1 LQRDDA
7 AGVAPAVPA
16 EARWTGP
23 LRWVKLSSLRQR
35 LPLFILIFT
44 INVWGSPAHA
54 QVRAKL
60 SQAIDDAGYVRIE
73 RTKPLLATPANDAG
87 RVESSRTMQRMLL
100 ALSPAA
106 EQENQLKQLLDEQ
119 QNRKSPQYH
128 HWLSANEYAAQF
140 GVADADVE
148 KVKQWLQGRG
158 FTVAQIAK
166 SKRWVEFSGTS
177 QQVEQAFHT
186 ELHYYKVGERQY
198 VANATDIAIPNALAE
213 ISGGVVSLNSFGK
226 RPPRRVV
233 AGTTGNSPVTLHRGL
248 RPQLTY
254 AGATNAYYVAPGD
267 FAAIYNTK
275 PLLSSG
281 IDGTG
286 VAIAVTAQSEFELTD
301 VQTFRQIFNL
311 SANDPNVVVVGPD
324 PGFSEPTD
332 AEEALLDTEWSGAV
346 APGATINVV
355 IAGSTD
361 TTSGVDLAAAY
372 AIDNEVAPI
381 LTYTYGGCEAALG
394 PTENAFYN
402 ALWQQA
408 AAEGITVLVAAGDNG
423 AAGCDNPNSGLP
435 ASQGFAVNG
444 AASTPYNVAVGGT
457 QFADQGNQAAYWNT
471 TDASDFSSA
480 IGYIPEAAW
489 NDSCDPGQ
497 PAGATNCLYGNG
509 NLSLLAG
516 GGGASSLYPK
526 PPWQTGTG
534 VPADGARDVPDVA
547 LAAGWGHDNMV
558 YCTSHVG
565 AGPACQIDAQNN
577 LVGLTL
583 VGGTSAATPAMAGIL
598 ALVEQ
603 QNGVLQGQVNYV
615 LYQLAQTQ
623 SCDSSQQTNPT
634 AQNSCVFYDVTT
646 GSNSV
651 PCAGGSPDCS
661 STQDGVNGFLTGQA
675 AGPGYDLATGLG
687 SVNATNLA
695 SNWKN
700 VSFAGSQTTMQTS
713 SASFVHGTSVNVSG
727 TVAPAN
733 GNGTPTG
740 TVSLKTDLYGD
751 ADDLPLTNG
760 AFTAGVNDLPG
771 GQYKLFAHYAGDA
784 TFAASDSPVLLLN
797 VQPEPSTTTISMNG
811 LRGGSTGYGAAVTVR
826 VTVAGASGF
835 GNATGTVTLQD
846 GATLIGPYALA
857 TDGSAYIPTGNGGG
871 YSFGVGAHT
880 LTATYAGD
888 NSFAGSASVPA
899 NFSIGKGTP
908 FVVLGA
914 NSANVAVGQSVGIH
928 AVVAGSGTQAAT
940 GTIQFTDNGAPI
952 GTTVPLQT
960 GGFFGTQAQATMIV
974 SNLAVGTHNFGASY
988 DGSGDPNYASVP
1000 SGNQNEAQFA
1010 VNVSANGGAKTSATT
1025 LTPVTLPTTLGS
1037 TGSFGVAVTP
1047 AGANGV
1053 TGFVTLWDAVG
1064 PRSTLVALGNDGTA
1078 QITIPWTQAGN
1089 VTLYAEYS
1097 GDTNYG
1103 ASASAPPLA
1112 FSVSKGTPTVTLIA
1126 PSVANANQE
1135 VSVNVSVAGIPSN
1148 AWLAHPTGVVEFWDS
1163 LNGGAAQLIT
1173 AQNLTV
1179 GAGNIGVFA
1188 IRKAFAPG
1196 VHSLKVHYRGDNNW
1210 QAADSASQPMTAGD
1224 FSVSVSPNPV
1234 AFVAG
1239 SAGMATVTIT
1249 ASGGFTGTINLTC
1262 PTGTTVLPAGY
1273 ACSFS
1278 SSSVTIA
1285 AGQTT
1290 ATTQLQ
1296 LTPPTTTMAGA
1307 ALRTVASAAGT
1318 ANGWMAFGLLAG
1330 MGVLGLAA
1338 WGMGGRKGAR
1348 RLAFAG
1354 GWTVCVVSLAAL
1366 GCGGG
1371 SGGGGP
1377 VPTTTTL
1384 SSSNLRILYQQ
1395 PLTLIVNV
1403 NSSANPLGQVQI
1415 YDNGQPY
1422 SALVGVING
1431 NATFATD
1438 TLAIGSHPMAARYFG
1453 DANTLPSVSPTIS
1466 QEVLGLANLEIT
1478 AASTSGISHSADF
1491 QVQLN

>member
-1 LQRDDA
+1 
-7 AGVAPAVPA
+7 
-16 EARWTGP
+16 
-23 LRWVKLSSLRQR
+23 LSSLRQG
-35 LPLFILIFT
+35 LPLSVLIIG
-44 INVWGSPAHA
+44 INLLCSPANA
-54 QVRAKL
+54 QNREEL
-60 SQAIDDAGYVRIE
+60 SQAVDAAGYVRIAH
-73 RTKPLLATPANDAG
+73 TKPLLATPANDVG
-87 RVESSRTMQRMLL
+87 RVESSRAMQRMLL
-100 ALSPAA
+100 VLSPSP
-106 EQENQLKQLLDEQ
+106 EQQNQLKQLLDEQ
-119 QNRKSPQYH
+119 QNRNSPQYH
-128 HWLSANEYAAQF
+128 HWLSANEFAAKF
-140 GVADADVE
+140 GVGDADVE
-148 KVKQWLQGRG
+148 KVKQWLQGHG
-158 FTVAQIAK
+158 FTVAQTAN
-166 SKRWVEFSGTS
+166 SKRWVEFSGTA

-186 ELHYYKVGERQY
+186 ELHYYKLGEQQY
-198 VANATDIAIPNALAE
+198 VANATDIAIPNVLAG

-226 RPPRRVV
+226 RPPRRIV
-233 AGTTGNSPVTLHRGL
+233 AGTTGSGPATLHGVL
-248 RPQLTY
+248 RPQLTFT
-254 AGATNAYYVAPGD
+254 GTTNAYYVAPGD

-286 VAIAVTAQSEFELTD
+286 VAIAVSAQSQFELTD
-301 VQTFRQIFNL
+301 VQTFRQIFKL
-311 SANDPNVVVVGPD
+311 SANDPNIVVVGPD
-324 PGFSEPTD
+324 PGFSNPTD
-332 AEEALLDTEWSGAV
+332 AEEALLDTEWAGAV

-394 PTENAFYN
+394 PTGNAFYS

-423 AAGCDNPNSGLP
+423 AAGCDNPNFGLP

-444 AASTPYNVAVGGT
+444 AAATPYNVAVGGT
-457 QFADQGNQAAYWNT
+457 EFADKGNETIYWSA
-471 TDASDFSSA
+471 TDAGDFSSA

-497 PAGATNCLYGNG
+497 AASATNCLYGNG
-509 NLSLLAG
+509 NFSLLAG
-516 GGGASSLYPK
+516 GGGASSVYAK

-547 LAAGWGHDNMV
+547 LAAGAGHDNIV

-565 AGPACQIDAQNN
+565 AGPACQINAQNN

-603 QNGVLQGQVNYV
+603 QNGILQGQVNYV
-615 LYQLAQTQ
+615 LYQLARNQ

-651 PCAGGSPDCS
+651 PCAGGSPGCS
-661 STQDGVNGFLTGQA
+661 SAQDGVNGFLNGQA
-675 AGPGYDLATGLG
+675 AGAGYDLATGLG
-687 SVNATNLA
+687 SVNAANLV

-700 VSFAGSQTTMQTS
+700 ASFAGSQTSMQAS
-713 SASFVHGTSVNVSG
+713 SASFVHGTGVNVSG

-733 GNGTPTG
+733 GSGTPTG
-740 TVSLKTDLYGD
+740 TVSLKTDLFGD
-751 ADDLPLTNG
+751 ADNLPLTDG
-760 AFTAGVNDLPG
+760 AFTAAVSDLPG

-797 VQPEPSTTTISMNG
+797 VQPEPSSTTISLNG
-811 LRGGSTGYGAAVTVR
+811 VHEGIADYGAAVTVR
-826 VTVAGASGF
+826 VMVAGASGF
-835 GNATGTVTLQD
+835 GRATGTVTLQD
-846 GATLIGPYALA
+846 GATLIGTYALA
-857 TDGSAYIPTGNGGG
+857 PDGSAFIPTGNGGG
-871 YSFGVGAHT
+871 YSFGVGTHT

-888 NSFAGSASVPA
+888 NSFAGSAAAPA

-908 FVVLGA
+908 YVVVGA
-914 NSANVAVGQSVGIH
+914 NSASVAVGQSVGIH
-928 AVVAGSGTQAAT
+928 AVVSGSGTQAAT

-960 GGFFGTQAQATMIV
+960 GGFFGTQAQASMIAA
-974 SNLAVGTHNFGASY
+974 NLAVGTHVFGASY
-988 DGSGDPNYASVP
+988 DGSGDTNYSSVP
-1000 SGNQNEAQFA
+1000 SGDQNEARFA
-1010 VNVSANGGAKTSATT
+1010 VNVSANGGTKTSATT
-1025 LTPVTLPTTLGS
+1025 LTSNILPTTLGS
-1037 TGSFGVAVTP
+1037 TGIFQVVVTP
-1047 AGANGV
+1047 AGASGV
-1053 TGFVTLWDAVG
+1053 TGSVTLWDAVG
-1064 PRSTLVALGNDGTA
+1064 PRSTSVGLGTDGTA
-1078 QITIPWTQAGN
+1078 RITIPWTQAGN
-1089 VTLYAEYS
+1089 ATLYAQYS
-1097 GDTNYG
+1097 GDANYG

-1112 FSVSKGTPTVTLIA
+1112 FSVSKGTPTVTLSA
-1126 PSVANANQE
+1126 PSAASANQE

-1148 AWLAHPTGVVEFWDS
+1148 GLLAYPTGVVEFWDS
-1163 LNGGAAQLIT
+1163 VNGGAAQLIT

-1179 GAGNIGVFA
+1179 GAGNISVFA
-1188 IRKAFAPG
+1188 IRKTFAPG

-1210 QAADSASQPMTAGD
+1210 QPADSASQPMTTGD

-1239 SAGMATVTIT
+1239 SAGTATVTIMV
-1249 ASGGFTGTINLTC
+1249 SGGFTGTINLTC

-1273 ACSFS
+1273 ACSFT

-1285 AGQTT
+1285 AGQNT

-1296 LTPPTTTMAGA
+1296 LTPATTTAGA
-1307 ALRTVASAAGT
+1307 AVRTVTSAGT
-1318 ANGWMAFGLLAG
+1318 ANGNGWMAFGLLVG
-1330 MGVLGLAA
+1330 MGMLGLAV
-1338 WGMGGRKGAR
+1338 WGTGGNKGAR

-1354 GWTVCVVSLAAL
+1354 GWTACLVSLAL

-1371 SGGGGP
+1371 SGGGGGGAKAA
-1377 VPTTTTL
+1377 TTTTL
-1384 SSSNLRILYQQ
+1384 SSSNLRVVYQQ
-1395 PLTLIVNV
+1395 PLTLIVHV
-1403 NSSANPLGQVQI
+1403 TSSADPLGQVQI

-1422 SALVGVING
+1422 SSLAGVIGG
-1431 NATFATD
+1431 NATFTTD
-1438 TLAIGSHPMAARYFG
+1438 TLPVGSHPMSAHYFG
-1453 DANTLPSVSPTIS
+1453 DANTLPSISPTIN
-1466 QEVLGLANLEIT
+1466 QEVLGVVNLEIT
-1478 AASTSGISHSADF
+1478 AASTNGISHPADF

>member
-1 LQRDDA
+1 M
-7 AGVAPAVPA
+7 
-16 EARWTGP
+16 TGP
-23 LRWVKLSSLRQR
+23 LGWVKLSSLRQG
-35 LPLFILIFT
+35 LAFSVLIIG
-44 INVWGSPAHA
+44 INLLGSPANA
-54 QVRAKL
+54 QIREQL
-60 SQAIDDAGYVRIE
+60 SQAIDDAGYVRIAH
-73 RTKPLLATPANDAG
+73 TKPLLATPVNDAG
-87 RVESSRTMQRMLL
+87 RVESSRAIQRMLL
-100 ALSPAA
+100 VLSPTA
-106 EQENQLKQLLDEQ
+106 EQENQLRQLLDEQ

-128 HWLSANEYAAQF
+128 HWLSANEFAAKF

-148 KVKQWLQGRG
+148 KVKQWLQGHG
-158 FTVAQIAK
+158 FTVAQTAK

-177 QQVEQAFHT
+177 QQVEQAFQT
-186 ELHYYKVGERQY
+186 ELHYYKLGEKQY
-198 VANATDIAIPNALAE
+198 VANATDIAIPNVLAE

-233 AGTTGNSPVTLHRGL
+233 AGTTGSGPATLHGGL

-254 AGATNAYYVAPGD
+254 TGTTNAYYVAPGD

-286 VAIAVTAQSEFELTD
+286 VSIAVTAQSQFELTD
-301 VQTFRQIFNL
+301 VQTFRQIFKL
-311 SANDPNVVVVGPD
+311 SANDPNIVVVGPD
-324 PGFSEPTD
+324 PGFSNPTD
-332 AEEALLDTEWSGAV
+332 AEEALLDTEWAGAV

-394 PTENAFYN
+394 PTGNAFYN

-423 AAGCDNPNSGLP
+423 AAGCDNPNFGLP

-444 AASTPYNVAVGGT
+444 AAATPYNVAVGGT
-457 QFADQGNQAAYWNT
+457 QFADQGNETTYWSA

-497 PAGATNCLYGNG
+497 TASATNCLYGNG
-509 NLSLLAG
+509 NFSLLAG
-516 GGGASSLYPK
+516 GGGASSVYAK

-547 LAAGWGHDNMV
+547 LAAGSGHDNIV

-603 QNGVLQGQVNYV
+603 QNGILQGQVNYV
-615 LYQLAQTQ
+615 LYQLAQNQ

-646 GSNSV
+646 GNNSV
-651 PCAGGSPDCS
+651 PCAGGSPECS
-661 STQDGVNGFLTGQA
+661 STQNGVNGFLTGQA
-675 AGPGYDLATGLG
+675 AGAGYDLATGLG
-687 SVNATNLA
+687 SVNAANLV

-700 VSFAGSQTTMQTS
+700 ASFAGSQTSMQAS
-713 SASFVHGTSVNVSG
+713 SASFVHGTGVNVSG

-733 GNGTPTG
+733 GSGTPTG
-740 TVSLKTDLYGD
+740 TVSLKTDLFGD
-751 ADDLPLTNG
+751 ADNLPLTNG
-760 AFTAGVNDLPG
+760 AFTAAVSDLPG

-797 VQPEPSTTTISMNG
+797 VQPEPSSTTISLNG
-811 LRGGSTGYGAAVTVR
+811 LQGGFAYYGAAVTVR

-835 GNATGTVTLQD
+835 GKATGTVTLQD
-846 GATLIGPYALA
+846 GATLIGRYALA

-871 YSFGVGAHT
+871 YSFGVGTHT

-888 NSFAGSASVPA
+888 NSFAGSASAPA

-908 FVVLGA
+908 YVVVGA

-952 GTTVPLQT
+952 GTVVPLQT
-960 GGFFGTQAQATMIV
+960 GGFFGTQAQASMIV
-974 SNLAVGTHNFGASY
+974 SNLTVGTHVFGAGY
-988 DGSGDPNYASVP
+988 DGSSDTNYSSVP
-1000 SGNQNEAQFA
+1000 SGDQNEARFA
-1010 VNVSANGGAKTSATT
+1010 VNVGANGGTKTSTTT
-1025 LTPVTLPTTLGS
+1025 LTPNTLPTTLGS
-1037 TGSFGVAVTP
+1037 TGVFQVAVAP
-1047 AGANGV
+1047 AGASGV
-1053 TGFVTLWDAVG
+1053 TGSVTLWDAVG
-1064 PRSTLVALGNDGTA
+1064 PRSTSVGLGMDGTA
-1078 QITIPWTQAGN
+1078 RITIPWTQAGN
-1089 VTLYAEYS
+1089 ATLYAQYT
-1097 GDTNYG
+1097 GDANYG
-1103 ASASAPPLA
+1103 ASASASLA
-1112 FSVSKGTPTVTLIA
+1112 FSVSKGTPTVILSA
-1126 PSVANANQE
+1126 PSVSSANQE

-1148 AWLAHPTGVVEFWDS
+1148 ALLAYPTGVVEFWDS
-1163 LNGGAAQLIT
+1163 VDGGAARLIT

-1179 GAGNIGVFA
+1179 GAGNISVFA
-1188 IRKAFAPG
+1188 IRRTFAPG
-1196 VHSLKVHYRGDNNW
+1196 VHSLKVHYHGDNNW
-1210 QAADSASQPMTAGD
+1210 QAADSASQPMTTGD
-1224 FSVSVSPNPV
+1224 FSVSVSPDPV

-1239 SAGMATVTIT
+1239 SAGTATVTIT

-1285 AGQTT
+1285 AGQTS

-1296 LTPPTTTMAGA
+1296 LTPTTTTAGA
-1307 ALRTVASAAGT
+1307 AARTATSAGT
-1318 ANGWMAFGLLAG
+1318 ANGNGWMALGLLVG
-1330 MGVLGLAA
+1330 MGMLGLAV
-1338 WGMGGRKGAR
+1338 WGTGGNKGAR
-1348 RLAFAG
+1348 RLAYAG
-1354 GWTVCVVSLAAL
+1354 GWTACLVSLAL

-1371 SGGGGP
+1371 SGGGGGGAKA
-1377 VPTTTTL
+1377 PTTTTL
-1384 SSSNLRILYQQ
+1384 SSSNLRIAYQQ
-1395 PLTLIVNV
+1395 PLTLIVHV
-1403 NSSANPLGQVQI
+1403 TASADPLGQVQI

-1422 SALVGVING
+1422 SSLAGVIGG
-1431 NATFATD
+1431 NATFTTD
-1438 TLAIGSHPMAARYFG
+1438 LLPVGSHPMAAHYFG

-1466 QEVLGLANLEIT
+1466 QEVLGLVNLEIT
-1478 AASTSGISHSADF
+1478 AASTNGISHPADF

>member
-1 LQRDDA
+1 M
-7 AGVAPAVPA
+7 
-16 EARWTGP
+16 TGP
-23 LRWVKLSSLRQR
+23 LGWVKLSSLRQG
-35 LPLFILIFT
+35 LAFSVLIIG
-44 INVWGSPAHA
+44 INLLGSPANA
-54 QVRAKL
+54 QIREQL
-60 SQAIDDAGYVRIE
+60 SQAIDDAGYVRIAH
-73 RTKPLLATPANDAG
+73 TKPLLATPANDVG
-87 RVESSRTMQRMLL
+87 RVESSRAMQRMLL
-100 ALSPAA
+100 VLSPSPQ
-106 EQENQLKQLLDEQ
+106 QENQLKQLLDEQ

-128 HWLSANEYAAQF
+128 HWLNADDFAAKF
-140 GVADADVE
+140 GVGDADVE
-148 KVKQWLQGRG
+148 KVKQWLQRHG
-158 FTVAQIAK
+158 FTVVQTAK

-186 ELHYYKVGERQY
+186 ELHYYKLGEQQY
-198 VANATDIAIPNALAE
+198 VANATDIAIPNVLAE

-233 AGTTGNSPVTLHRGL
+233 AGTTGSGPATLHGGL

-254 AGATNAYYVAPGD
+254 TGVTNAYYVAPGD

-275 PLLSSG
+275 PLLSGG

-286 VAIAVTAQSEFELTD
+286 VAIAVTAQSQFELTD
-301 VQTFRQIFNL
+301 VQMFRQIFKL
-311 SANDPNVVVVGPD
+311 SANDPNIVVVGPD
-324 PGFSEPTD
+324 PGFSNPTD
-332 AEEALLDTEWSGAV
+332 AEEALLDTEWAGAV

-394 PTENAFYN
+394 PTGNAFYN

-435 ASQGFAVNG
+435 ASHGFAVNG
-444 AASTPYNVAVGGT
+444 AAATPYNVAVGGT
-457 QFADQGNQAAYWNT
+457 QFADQGNEATYWNA
-471 TDASDFSSA
+471 TDAGDFSSA

-497 PAGATNCLYGNG
+497 AASATNCLYGNG
-509 NLSLLAG
+509 NFSLLAG
-516 GGGASSLYPK
+516 GGGASSVYAK

-547 LAAGWGHDNMV
+547 LAAGSGHDNIV

-603 QNGVLQGQVNYV
+603 QNGILQGQVNYV
-615 LYQLAQTQ
+615 LYQLARNQ

-646 GSNSV
+646 GNNAV
-651 PCAGGSPDCS
+651 PCAGGSPECS
-661 STQDGVNGFLTGQA
+661 SAQDGVNGFLTGQA
-675 AGPGYDLATGLG
+675 AGAGYDLATGLG
-687 SVNATNLA
+687 SVNAANLV

-700 VSFAGSQTTMQTS
+700 ASFAGSQTSMQAS
-713 SASFVHGTSVNVSG
+713 SASFVHGTGVNVSG

-733 GNGTPTG
+733 GSGTPTG
-740 TVSLKTDLYGD
+740 TVSLKTDLFGD
-751 ADDLPLTNG
+751 ADNLPLTNG
-760 AFTAGVNDLPG
+760 AFTAAVSDLPG

-811 LRGGSTGYGAAVTVR
+811 LQGGSADYGAAVTVR
-826 VTVAGASGF
+826 ATVAGVSGF
-835 GNATGTVTLQD
+835 GKATGTVTLQD
-846 GATLIGPYALA
+846 GATLIGRYALA

-871 YSFGVGAHT
+871 YSFGVGTHT

-888 NSFAGSASVPA
+888 NSFAGSAAAPA

-908 FVVLGA
+908 FVVVGA

-928 AVVAGSGTQAAT
+928 AVVSGSGTQAAT

-952 GTTVPLQT
+952 GTVVPLQT
-960 GGFFGTQAQATMIV
+960 GGFFGTQAQASIIAA
-974 SNLAVGTHNFGASY
+974 NLAVGTHVFGASY
-988 DGSGDPNYASVP
+988 DGSGDANYSSVP
-1000 SGNQNEAQFA
+1000 SGDQNEARFA
-1010 VNVSANGGAKTSATT
+1010 VNVSANGGTKTSATT
-1025 LTPVTLPTTLGS
+1025 LTPVTLPITLGS
-1037 TGSFGVAVTP
+1037 TGVFQVAVAP
-1047 AGANGV
+1047 AGASGV
-1053 TGFVTLWDAVG
+1053 TGSVTLWDAVG
-1064 PRSTLVALGNDGTA
+1064 PRSTSVGLGMDGTA
-1078 QITIPWTQAGN
+1078 RITIPWTQAGN
-1089 VTLYAEYS
+1089 ATLYAQYS
-1097 GDTNYG
+1097 GDANYG
-1103 ASASAPPLA
+1103 ASASASLA
-1112 FSVSKGTPTVTLIA
+1112 FSVSKGTPTVTLSA
-1126 PSVANANQE
+1126 PSATNANQE

-1148 AWLAHPTGVVEFWDS
+1148 GLLAYPTGVVEFWDS
-1163 LNGGAAQLIT
+1163 VNGGAARLIT

-1179 GAGNIGVFA
+1179 GAGNISVFA
-1188 IRKAFAPG
+1188 IRKTFASG

-1210 QAADSASQPMTAGD
+1210 LAADSASQPMTSGG

-1239 SAGMATVTIT
+1239 SAGTATVTIM

-1273 ACSFS
+1273 ACSFTA
-1278 SSSVTIA
+1278 SSVTIA
-1285 AGQTT
+1285 AGQST

-1296 LTPPTTTMAGA
+1296 LTPTTTTAGA
-1307 ALRTVASAAGT
+1307 AVRTVARAGT
-1318 ANGWMAFGLLAG
+1318 ANGWMVFGLLVGVG
-1330 MGVLGLAA
+1330 MMGLAV
-1338 WGMGGRKGAR
+1338 WGTGGNKGAR
-1348 RLAFAG
+1348 RLAFAS
-1354 GWTVCVVSLAAL
+1354 GWTACVVSLAL

-1371 SGGGGP
+1371 GGGAKA
-1377 VPTTTTL
+1377 PTTTTL
-1384 SSSNLRILYQQ
+1384 SSSNLRIAYQQ
-1395 PLTLIVNV
+1395 PLTLIVHV
-1403 NSSANPLGQVQI
+1403 TASADPLGQVQL

-1422 SALVGVING
+1422 SGLVGVIGG
-1431 NATFATD
+1431 NATFTSD
-1438 TLAIGSHPMAARYFG
+1438 TLSVGSHPISAHYFG
-1453 DANTLPSVSPTIS
+1453 DANTLPSVSPTIN
-1466 QEVLGLANLEIT
+1466 QEVLGVANLEIT
-1478 AASTSGISHSADF
+1478 AASTNGITHPADF